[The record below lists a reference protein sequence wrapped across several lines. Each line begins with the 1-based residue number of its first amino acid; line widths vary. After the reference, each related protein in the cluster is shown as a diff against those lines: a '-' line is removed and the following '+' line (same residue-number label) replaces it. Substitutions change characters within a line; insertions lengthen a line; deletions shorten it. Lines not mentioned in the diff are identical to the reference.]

1 MSYLR
6 FWFRMLIIFVPI
18 TFFMLYFGV
27 HLSLWLSILWTLVV
41 AVVGLIFALLMWL
54 ITSNQESLSR
64 ENDEYLEKIAER
76 RRQIA
81 QQQAIKK
88 QTE

>member
-6 FWFRMLIIFVPI
+6 FWLRMLIIFVPI

-41 AVVGLIFALLMWL
+41 AVVGLIFALMMWL
-54 ITSNQESLSR
+54 ITHNQESLSR